1 MVNELLFS
9 KHICMAA
16 PYGRDVMSSTKRI
29 TVTEAVWA
37 DLSGMKEPGMTF
49 SELIETMI
57 EREKKRR
64 LVGDIRRIREG
75 EELVEIPLQVFA
87 TDGLKD

>member
-1 MVNELLFS
+1 MANEWSFS

-16 PYGRDVMSSTKRI
+16 PYGRDAMSSTKRI
-29 TVTEAVWA
+29 TITEAVWA
-37 DLSGMKEPGMTF
+37 DLSGMKEPDMTF

-64 LVGDIRRIREG
+64 LEGYIRRLQEG
-75 EELVEIPLQVFA
+75 EELVEIPL
-87 TDGLKD
+87 

>member
-1 MVNELLFS
+1 MVSEWSFS
-9 KHICMAA
+9 KHICMDA
-16 PYGRDVMSSTKRI
+16 PYGRDAMSPTKRI

-37 DLSGMKEPGMTF
+37 DLLGMREPDMTF

-64 LVGDIRRIREG
+64 LVEDIRQIQEA
-75 EELVEIPLQVFA
+75 EELVEIPL
-87 TDGLKD
+87 

>member
-1 MVNELLFS
+1 MANEWSFS

-16 PYGRDVMSSTKRI
+16 PYGRNAVSSTKSI

-37 DLSGMKEPGMTF
+37 DLSGMREPGMTF

-64 LVGDIRRIREG
+64 LVRDIRQIREG
-75 EELVEIPLQVFA
+75 EELVEIPL
-87 TDGLKD
+87 

>member
-1 MVNELLFS
+1 MTKFPEKRIFRKNISV
-9 KHICMAA
+9 AA
-16 PYGRDVMSSTKRI
+16 PHGIDAMVPTKRI

-37 DLSGMKEPGMTF
+37 DLSQMREPGMTF

-64 LVGDIRRIREG
+64 LVGDIRQIREG
-75 EELVEIPLQVFA
+75 EELVEIPL
-87 TDGLKD
+87 

>member
-1 MVNELLFS
+1 
-9 KHICMAA
+9 MAA
-16 PYGRDVMSSTKRI
+16 PYGRDAMSSTKRI

-37 DLSGMKEPGMTF
+37 DLSGMREPGMTF

-57 EREKKRR
+57 EREKKWR
-64 LVGDIRRIREG
+64 LVRDIRRIQEG

-87 TDGLKD
+87 TDGLNT